1 MVNSA
6 HANYNYTHQQM
17 AQLFNTTVQYQYATQ
32 QLQVLSGLS
41 RTHSAA
47 CSFWGKCGDIAGYSK
62 VARIWHW
69 STSGRLTGN
78 AVVDALRQWTGV
90 PEYLAGFCFDITRAN
105 TGVHTGAITVIQ
117 KAFDKQLLF
126 LACRHH
132 ILEIEASAVF
142 DLFFASSGPNIPIF
156 GRFKEQ

>member
-1 MVNSA
+1 M
-6 HANYNYTHQQM
+6 
-17 AQLFNTTVQYQYATQ
+17 QLSNCKFFQVSVELTQ
-32 QLQVLSGLS
+32 QHVVSGENVETLL
-41 RTHSAA
+41 AIPKLP
-47 CSFWGKCGDIAGYSK
+47 G
-62 VARIWHW
+62 
-69 STSGRLTGN
+69 SGTGRRRLTGN

>member
-1 MVNSA
+1 MITEQRLCSSDSL
-6 HANYNYTHQQM
+6 H
-17 AQLFNTTVQYQYATQ
+17 TT
-32 QLQVLSGLS
+32 LSIYVVSGENVETLLAIPKLPGS
-41 RTHSAA
+41 GT
-47 CSFWGKCGDIAGYSK
+47 
-62 VARIWHW
+62 
-69 STSGRLTGN
+69 GRLTGN

-90 PEYLAGFCFDITRAN
+90 PEYLAGLCFDITRAN

-117 KAFDKQLLF
+117 KAFDKQLLL

>member
-1 MVNSA
+1 MITEQRLCSSDSL
-6 HANYNYTHQQM
+6 H
-17 AQLFNTTVQYQYATQ
+17 TT
-32 QLQVLSGLS
+32 LSIYVVSGENVETLLAIPKLPGS
-41 RTHSAA
+41 GT
-47 CSFWGKCGDIAGYSK
+47 
-62 VARIWHW
+62 
-69 STSGRLTGN
+69 GRLTGN
-78 AVVDALRQWTGV
+78 AVVDALRQWTGM

-142 DLFFASSGPNIPIF
+142 DLFFA
-156 GRFKEQ
+156 

>member
-1 MVNSA
+1 LA
-6 HANYNYTHQQM
+6 IPK
-17 AQLFNTTVQYQYATQ
+17 LPG
-32 QLQVLSGLS
+32 SG
-41 RTHSAA
+41 T
-47 CSFWGKCGDIAGYSK
+47 
-62 VARIWHW
+62 
-69 STSGRLTGN
+69 GRLTGN

-90 PEYLAGFCFDITRAN
+90 PEYLAGLCFDITRAN

-142 DLFFASSGPNIPIF
+142 DLFFA
-156 GRFKEQ
+156 